1 VGRLVVSVL
10 GEEPGGRLGLEAVK
24 GFADVLNTSG
34 GGGGDSLLALTD
46 AQRAQAASAY
56 PAAVKAFNARLSL
69 PKTSIFL

>member
-1 VGRLVVSVL
+1 LVVSVL

-24 GFADVLNTSG
+24 GFADVLNAS
-34 GGGGDSLLALTD
+34 GGGDSLLALTD